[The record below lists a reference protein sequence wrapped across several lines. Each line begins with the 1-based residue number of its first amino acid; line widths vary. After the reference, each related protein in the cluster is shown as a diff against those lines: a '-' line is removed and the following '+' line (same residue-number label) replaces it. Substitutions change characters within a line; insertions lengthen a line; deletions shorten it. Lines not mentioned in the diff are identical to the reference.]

1 MKIGIITFHFAYNY
15 GAMIQAYAMQEHLR
29 MMGHEP
35 YIIDYAPEY
44 HTSYYS
50 KGRTWKHC
58 FSGKGLRIFWRIY
71 LKLFRDPA
79 GKRSKNFTRFMKK
92 NFRLYPY
99 DPNDDMSSFD
109 CILLGS
115 DQIWNQNI
123 TDNRFDGPYYGDGF
137 KCRVFSY
144 AASNRATELG
154 DKEKDIYREKLTNLS
169 FIGVREPRL
178 QQLLQPLTDKHVY
191 LNADPTILAG
201 VSVYNKF
208 DLRRPVVRK
217 YVVVY
222 ETENHEEV
230 QQMAKDYAKNLGAS
244 VIVLLENTDY
254 RYGRE
259 YDQSASPEKFLAYI
273 KNAECIFTSSFHGTV
288 LSILF
293 KKKFFSIRQ
302 GNSKDIRLES
312 ILEQVGLLDR
322 FISMNANPIEG
333 TIDYDLVDEHLT
345 MMRTSSQQYLEWAI
359 RGINEFEIARQ

>member
-29 MMGHEP
+29 TMGHEA

-50 KGRTWKHC
+50 KGRTWKYC
-58 FSGKGLRIFWRIY
+58 FSAKGLRVIWRIY

-79 GKRSKNFTRFMKK
+79 GKRSKNFLRFMKE
-92 NFRLYPY
+92 NFHLYAY
-99 DPNDDMSSFD
+99 NSDDNMTFFD

-144 AASNRATELG
+144 AASNRATELSNEE
-154 DKEKDIYREKLTNLS
+154 KEIYRSKLKNLS
-169 FIGVREPRL
+169 SIGVREPSL

-191 LNADPTILAG
+191 INADPTILADT
-201 VSVYNKF
+201 SVYKKLN
-208 DLRRPVVRK
+208 LSRPTLRK
-217 YVVVY
+217 YVIVY

-230 QQMAKDYAKNLGAS
+230 QLMAKEYAKKIGAK
-244 VIVLLENTDY
+244 VIILLENTDY
-254 RYGRE
+254 RYGSE
-259 YDQSASPEKFLAYI
+259 YDQSASPERFLAYI
-273 KNAECIFTSSFHGTV
+273 KNAECVFTSSFHGTA

-312 ILEQVGLLDR
+312 ILNQVGLLSR
-322 FISMNANPIEG
+322 FISMDSRPVDES
-333 TIDYDLVDEHLT
+333 IDYSLVAEHLEE
-345 MMRTSSQQYLEWAI
+345 MRCSSQQYLERAI
-359 RGINEFEIARQ
+359 KGDL